1 MKVIARKRKSIGIM
15 YLSILFLGTLSIIFG
30 VASGIETV
38 PTVLFGITMIVIGSI
53 PVIQYYSLPEVI
65 ISLDDYGTLHF
76 PKGKKAQIEDVTDV
90 VYRRASGRGLQY
102 KWGSVTIITK
112 HSSYKYGYIAE
123 CEEVAK
129 TLTRLRYELR

>member
-15 YLSILFLGTLSIIFG
+15 YLSILFLGTLTIIFG

-65 ISLDDYGTLHF
+65 IRLDDYGTLHF
-76 PKGKKAQIEDVTDV
+76 PNGKNKA
-90 VYRRASGRGLQY
+90 A
-102 KWGSVTIITK
+102 
-112 HSSYKYGYIAE
+112 
-123 CEEVAK
+123 
-129 TLTRLRYELR
+129 